1 METSDWVCVLNIEEK
16 LVEEQIHRYLVMNV
30 VKRRRVDQTAGNLAK
45 ITYLAHPFALN
56 NGMRLL
62 DDLNTG
68 KVLSLQ
74 SLVSDIDDT
83 VQKERANAVPRSKLE
98 KREYIELDG

>member
-16 LVEEQIHRYLVMNV
+16 LGGDGGRYLVMNV
-30 VKRRRVDQTAGNLAK
+30 VKRRRVDQSPGSLSN

-56 NGMRLL
+56 NGLRLL
-62 DDLNTG
+62 DDLNLP

-74 SLVSDIDDT
+74 SLATDIDET
-83 VQKERANAVPRSKLE
+83 IQKEKTNAVPRSKLE
-98 KREYIELDG
+98 KREYIELDN